1 MKRQAYKIKYVL
13 TVLLAVFTLFTA
25 TLLNVGTGARAT
37 VAANDVVYLYENQ
50 NVWTDLQNSTIGDE
64 EFDISKFPHKDN
76 GDPKIIS
83 FVEFCYSYFAVKQVD
98 YGLYVYVYNPQDKP
112 IDANTERNKIQFTY
126 GNEQHSI
133 KPQLKFLNYSTEP
146 GYEGRFYKF
155 KVQLSDAE
163 RISILKALE
172 ENKRVYKVSGIELSF
187 KNEVTEYACA
197 QTYTYSGYAKGYG
210 SELAANDTLQCVVDG
225 LDEYLTLD
233 VHATYFRPEGT
244 HSDGYTKDT
253 LHSVY
258 FSVPNEIVDKYG
270 EMTAVKATWLN
281 AYTAPILV
289 TGNQTIYTELL
300 KYLTQYVNG
309 GSIRELNPNTD
320 LKYSVVATKA
330 VKDLIDNPDS
340 AKFGGYYAYNHYTSY
355 DGTDYLMDVQFQ
367 YDNPV
372 YYLNYL
378 FYAENGDA
386 DNYTLPAEKIIGNKA
401 KGEKGWLEAF
411 TEKYGNLSQPERSGE
426 HPTTEL
432 VNNRYARVLF
442 DEVDEKFTVA
452 EIESTKEYKLTDQT
466 VSDTLWDRLFG
477 TGVKHENSYTMS
489 AIQKVTADD
498 ITMASSVKGFCDT
511 YYIDE
516 SDYDVFRAFVK
527 SAESKAETTY
537 LFRYHQAEYVSNEA
551 TEYER
556 IKDWA
561 LIGGDFG
568 NYKAVDTNAY
578 FAQEWIQLDFDIID
592 LTFTKND
599 VKTVI
604 PVVMSPIDIAADV
617 TPPPNAKPDE
627 KNWWGLFLDAL
638 CRGEWWAVTI
648 TVIVGLIVLA
658 VLIKLLSLF
667 FPLFATIWRGIKKG
681 LKWALSGL
689 WWLIKQP
696 FIAIKKLAVKLKA
709 RATERKERKKKL
721 RQAKLARKEALQISR
736 YQNKLLRKEQIYR
749 EKIEAKD
756 NKKAAKQKAKQD
768 VKAARQQ
775 AKAEKKTAAQ
785 NAKAKKQAEQKR
797 RKAAAKRK
805 KAKAKAKPAQK
816 RKAPQNGKQKTNN
829 AKAGKTK

>member
-25 TLLNVGTGARAT
+25 TLLNVGKSTAHAAT
-37 VAANDVVYLYENQ
+37 TNVVATYENQ

-64 EFDISKFPHKDN
+64 KFDASKFPHKEN
-76 GDPKIIS
+76 GEPKIIS

-98 YGLYVYVYNPQDKP
+98 YGLYIYIYNPQDIP

-126 GNEQHSI
+126 GNNQGFI
-133 KPQLKFLNYSTEP
+133 KAQLKFLNYSNEP

-155 KVQLSDAE
+155 KVQLSSAE
-163 RISILKALE
+163 RTIILKSLE
-172 ENKRVYKVSGIELSF
+172 ENKRVYKISGVEFSI
-187 KNEVTEYACA
+187 KNEVTEYLCA

-210 SELAANDTLQCVVDG
+210 SELAVDDTLQCTVDG

-233 VHATYFRPEGT
+233 VRATYFRPEGT
-244 HSDGYTKDT
+244 HADGYTKDT

-258 FSVPNEIVDKYG
+258 FSVPDKIIDKYG

-281 AYTAPILV
+281 AYTAPIFI
-289 TGNQTIYTELL
+289 TGNQSIYTELYR
-300 KYLTQYVNG
+300 YLTQYVHG
-309 GSIRELNPNTD
+309 GSVTQLNPNTD

-330 VKDLIDNPDS
+330 VKDLMESPDA

-355 DGTDYLMDVQFQ
+355 DGTDYLTDVQFQ

-411 TEKYGNLSQPERSGE
+411 TEKYGNLTQSSS
-426 HPTTEL
+426 L
-432 VNNRYARVLF
+432 VNNRYSSVLF
-442 DEVDEKFTVA
+442 DKVDEKFTVA
-452 EIESTKEYKLTDQT
+452 EIEATKEYKLTDKT
-466 VSDTLWDRLFG
+466 VSDTIWDRLFG

-489 AIQKVTADD
+489 ALQKVTSED
-498 ITMASSVKGFCDT
+498 IAMASSVKGFCSAH
-511 YYIDE
+511 YIDDG
-516 SDYDVFRAFVK
+516 DYDEFRAFV
-527 SAESKAETTY
+527 SRSEANNETTY
-537 LFRYHQAEYVSNEA
+537 LFRYQQTEYVSNEA

-556 IKDWA
+556 IKDKA
-561 LIGGDFG
+561 MFGDFG
-568 NYKAVDTNAY
+568 SYKAIDTNAY
-578 FAQEWIQLDFDIID
+578 FAQEWVQLDFDVID

-617 TPPPNAKPDE
+617 TPPPNPKPDS
-627 KNWWGLFLDAL
+627 KNWWQMFWDAL

-648 TVIVGLIVLA
+648 TVIVGLIVLV

-667 FPLFATIWRGIKKG
+667 FPLFAVLWGGIKKG
-681 LKWALSGL
+681 LKWALSGV

-696 FIAIKKLAVKLKA
+696 FIALKKLFKKLKI
-709 RATERKERKKKL
+709 RAAQRKIQKEKM
-721 RQAKLARKEALQISR
+721 RQAKQSRKEAVQIAH
-736 YQNKLLRKEQIYR
+736 YQNKLIRKEQNYQK
-749 EKIEAKD
+749 KIEAKEIRKAAK
-756 NKKAAKQKAKQD
+756 KKAKAEARAEKQKAKAD
-768 VKAARQQ
+768 
-775 AKAEKKTAAQ
+775 KK
-785 NAKAKKQAEQKR
+785 
-797 RKAAAKRK
+797 
-805 KAKAKAKPAQK
+805 AQK
-816 RKAPQNGKQKTNN
+816 RKAKAKGKAAQKRKKASVKTKNG
-829 AKAGKTK
+829 KAGKTK